1 MHYLNGIY
9 IKETDKKYSYKVL
22 VNYNFN
28 QEDYEKAG
36 DYTEARDAV
45 KAYGVRMILL
55 FGNANVSDKEI
66 NFWMD
71 SNIYMERISIQEIS
85 KR

>member
-1 MHYLNGIY
+1 
-9 IKETDKKYSYKVL
+9 
-22 VNYNFN
+22 
-28 QEDYEKAG
+28 
-36 DYTEARDAV
+36 
-45 KAYGVRMILL
+45 MILL

-85 KR
+85 KRKVSKDYVYCTSRTNFEIEAIANQYTDLVIGKLRKYFYVVFKNILI